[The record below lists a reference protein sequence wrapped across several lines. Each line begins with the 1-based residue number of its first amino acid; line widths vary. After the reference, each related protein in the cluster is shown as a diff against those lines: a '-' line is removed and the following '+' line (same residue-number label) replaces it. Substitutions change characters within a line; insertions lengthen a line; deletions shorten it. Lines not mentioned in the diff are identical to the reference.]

1 MFHERRTIM
10 PNLTKRKSSAVR
22 RSLMLASVVIAAAA
36 GATSQVGAQ
45 AISPEMRS
53 EAVSLMQI
61 CRGDYDHF
69 CGDVT
74 PGGGR
79 ILACLQNHAGQLSPA
94 CARAMPRAEALKNSA
109 INAGVLPK

>member
-1 MFHERRTIM
+1 MFNSATRLSLLLAGLVAT
-10 PNLTKRKSSAVR
+10 TGFSSTA
-22 RSLMLASVVIAAAA
+22 
-36 GATSQVGAQ
+36 GAQ

-53 EAVSLMQI
+53 EPASLMQI
-61 CRGDYDHF
+61 CRGDYDRF

-79 ILACLQNHAGQLSPA
+79 ILACLQNHAAQLSPA
-94 CARAMPRAEALKNSA
+94 CATAMPRAEALKNSA